1 MAAIA
6 TAAAVPGLTGA
17 QASNGKTQLLRIFD
31 KPVAITLTGP
41 SGQVTSHAPYPQ
53 PKPGDILD
61 VYSLSLDY
69 TGNHVH
75 HATHW
80 TMRSHLTCTFVQGPP
95 TCESHIATG
104 SSLLIFHG
112 NKFVGGT
119 GNYQGATG
127 RILGNKEIRGTNNAS
142 DIVARIK
149 WRERRTATPL
159 GLRVRPEFAFG
170 LHHRE
175 PAVHRQRLTG
185 DECCPV

>member
-31 KPVAITLTGP
+31 KPVAITLTGS

-61 VYSLSLDY
+61 VYALDY

-119 GNYQGATG
+119 GNYQGATE
-127 RILGNKEIRGTNNAS
+127 RILGNKEIRGPITPPTSSLGSSGA
-142 DIVARIK
+142 
-149 WRERRTATPL
+149 ERRTATPL